1 MKKAILGLILTV
13 LMIMPFSVFAQEKVN
28 VYFFHGDGCP
38 HCADAE
44 TFFNS
49 LDESEKEKFELVK
62 YEVWYSE
69 ENAELMQKISDMRND
84 NANGVPYIIIGDNKW
99 IGYSSYYDNAIIKQ
113 IDAEYEK
120 NPSLRYDVMDE
131 YELLKDTI
139 STNDNTDVY
148 DYDDTDY
155 DNDKDYEGDIEEFL
169 DSHIPQFLIG
179 SGLILVAIAGLI
191 LLVPIVVVIII
202 IVLVTRKK
210 K

>member
-99 IGYSSYYDNAIIKQ
+99 IGYSSYYD
-113 IDAEYEK
+113 AEYEK